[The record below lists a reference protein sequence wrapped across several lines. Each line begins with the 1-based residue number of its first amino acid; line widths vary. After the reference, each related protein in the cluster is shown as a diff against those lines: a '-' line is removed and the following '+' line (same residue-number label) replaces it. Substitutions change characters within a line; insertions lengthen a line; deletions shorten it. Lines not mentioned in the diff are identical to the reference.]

1 MSTIRKPL
9 IKYIKDNIADTLDT
23 DIDLIFDKVVL
34 CMPKNTKIVEMNRA
48 DKIIYIDKNM
58 GFIDQK
64 TLNEIQDIIYDSINR
79 EEPEEEIK
87 YKITLEIVNKILIA
101 NKMKKIKKLDD
112 FVNIKR
118 DVMLTEQSI
127 KVINDNKDYIFEN
140 GFSKV
145 GCRIYYKHIKTPH
158 YTILKGML
166 KEIGYE
172 IVVKPLRKSVDKNIE
187 TTMVHTITKIE

>member
-101 NKMKKIKKLDD
+101 NKMKKI
-112 FVNIKR
+112 N
-118 DVMLTEQSI
+118 
-127 KVINDNKDYIFEN
+127 N
-140 GFSKV
+140 
-145 GCRIYYKHIKTPH
+145 
-158 YTILKGML
+158 
-166 KEIGYE
+166 
-172 IVVKPLRKSVDKNIE
+172 
-187 TTMVHTITKIE
+187 